1 MKQILLN
8 FLRTLAHW
16 VLELLLKQ
24 YMKIADK
31 DKNGELSDKEIKE
44 SINEIKAFLGKYRK

>member
-8 FLRTLAHW
+8 FLRSLAHW
-16 VLELLLKQ
+16 VLELLLKK
-24 YMKIADK
+24 YMKLADK

-44 SINEIKAFLGKYRK
+44 SIKEIKAFLDKYRK

>member
-8 FLRTLAHW
+8 FLRSLAHW

-31 DKNGELSDKEIKE
+31 DKNGELSEKEIQN
-44 SINEIKAFLGKYRK
+44 SIKEIKAFLDKYKK